1 MIAFFLILQI
11 YESIICNTRSYKYVS
26 KLPGGYLCRK
36 TIDCHDE
43 KEEKNLSLRF
53 ALFGMSLHVLVIS
66 GHC

>member
-1 MIAFFLILQI
+1 MQ
-11 YESIICNTRSYKYVS
+11 
-26 KLPGGYLCRK
+26 K